1 MYLKYFKLLIFILGF
16 QTTIFG
22 QISGYVYE
30 ESNGNRSELTGV
42 NVYWHDRSS
51 GTTSDANGFYKIE
64 STSSSNK
71 LVFSYIGYVNDTIEL
86 SRDTQIPVNVVLS
99 RTTLLDEVT
108 IGERKQGTQISRM
121 DPLIKQTITGEEL
134 HQAAC
139 CNLGESF
146 ETNASVD
153 ASYSD
158 AATGAK
164 QIKLLGLSGKYVQ
177 MLTENIPNFYGLSTS
192 YGLGYIPGSWMKSIA
207 VSKGT
212 STVSYGYEGITGQ
225 INTWYKEPED
235 LSDYFYLNLLSSTSG
250 KNEMN
255 ADATINISP
264 KLSSTIMV
272 HAENNW
278 LKPDHNN
285 DGFYDMP
292 AVRQYNIFNRYTIN
306 WNERFTSKFGIKYL
320 DEYRR
325 GGQTSYDH
333 NINQNEQGH
342 FGIGI
347 ATKRAEFFWKSG
359 YNFKTKQHSSIAF
372 ISNLSYHNQDAF
384 FGYTTYDANQI
395 SGYIN
400 MIYKTNIINDKHNLS
415 TGVSFKYDDY
425 DERIVK
431 NDVATAQLKT
441 EQIPGAF
448 VEYMLKPI
456 HQITIIA
463 GYRAD
468 YHNIY
473 GVFST
478 PRLHLK
484 ANITGTTTLRASL
497 GKAYRTGSIIAENSF
512 LLASSRELL
521 ISSDLKA
528 EEAWNAGANITQ
540 YIPIGNREVTLQA
553 EYYRTEFL
561 NQIVVDIDQNVNQV
575 HFYNLK
581 GESFSNIW
589 QIEMQYPFVKGMDF
603 TAAFRYNDVR
613 QTISDELR
621 EAPLTNRFKGL
632 LSISYKTPLNK
643 WQFDLTAQFNGHGR
657 VPTTVSN
664 PADYQRPETF
674 DPYNI
679 YNAQIT
685 KYFRKWDIYA
695 GVENIFNFTQKN
707 PIIAA
712 DMPWGEN
719 FDSSLIWGPIH
730 GRKFYV
736 GIRYRIER
744 LPTQK

>member
-1 MYLKYFKLLIFILGF
+1 MYLKYFKFLIFILGF
-16 QTTIFG
+16 QTSIFG
-22 QISGYVYE
+22 QISGYINE
-30 ESNGNRSELTGV
+30 ETDGSKSKLTGV

-86 SRDTQIPVNVVLS
+86 SNNIQLPLNVVLS

-225 INTWYKEPED
+225 INTWYKEPEK
-235 LSDYFYLNLLSSTSG
+235 LSNYFYLNLLSSTSG

-255 ADATINISP
+255 ADATININS
-264 KLSSTIMV
+264 KVSSTIMV

-278 LKPDHNN
+278 LTPDHNN
-285 DGFYDMP
+285 DDFYDMP

-306 WNERFTSKFGIKYL
+306 WNEKFTSKFGIKYL
-320 DEYRR
+320 DEYRK
-325 GGQTSYDH
+325 GGQTSFNH
-333 NINQNEQGH
+333 NLNQNEQGH

-359 YNFKTKQHSSIAF
+359 YNFNTKHNSSIAF

-400 MIYKTNIINDKHNLS
+400 MIYKTDFINDKHNLS
-415 TGVSFKYDDY
+415 AGLSFKYDDY
-425 DERIVK
+425 DEQIVK
-431 NDVATAQLKT
+431 NDIATNQLKT

-456 HQITIIA
+456 NQITIIA
-463 GYRAD
+463 GYRTD

-478 PRLHLK
+478 PRLHIK
-484 ANITGTTTLRASL
+484 ANITGTTTLRASI

-512 LLASSRELL
+512 LLASSRDMF
-521 ISSDLKA
+521 ISNDLKA

-540 YIPIGNREVTLQA
+540 YIPVGNREVILQA

-561 NQIVVDIDQNVNQV
+561 NQIVVDMDQNVNQV

-589 QIEMQYPFVKGMDF
+589 QIEMQYPFIKGMDF

-621 EAPLTNRFKGL
+621 ETPLTNRFKGL
-632 LSISYKTPLNK
+632 LSVSYKTPLNK
-643 WQFDLTAQFNGHGR
+643 WQFDATAQFNGPGR
-657 VPTTVSN
+657 IPSTASN
-664 PADYQRPETF
+664 PAAYQRPESF
-674 DPYNI
+674 DDYSI

-712 DMPWGEN
+712 DMPWGEH